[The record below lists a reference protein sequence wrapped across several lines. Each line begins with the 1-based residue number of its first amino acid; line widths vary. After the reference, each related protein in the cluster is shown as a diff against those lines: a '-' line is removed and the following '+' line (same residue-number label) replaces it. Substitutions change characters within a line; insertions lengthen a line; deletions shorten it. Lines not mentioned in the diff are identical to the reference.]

1 MNSSHNRHILLRE
14 LQALAAQVTGEEVSV
29 IEGEAGCCWSWNWQ
43 DRVITVAPEY
53 LGEKAADVCRAILL
67 HEGAHC
73 AITRIHHI
81 LEAERRHLYQDLLN
95 VLEDFRIESWLAAV
109 FPGCAPWIAA
119 ANGLVY
125 RSIHSMPWPPSF
137 QVQFL
142 RGLLEWTHMDK
153 FPEEGPADC
162 VKEALRETRQA
173 VLEQTACHPLSAR
186 GRGAAIETMKAQQ
199 RMLEI
204 FDRTIRPVWERLVA
218 LDECEG
224 RSRVT
229 TLCEVDGIVV
239 SCPRNKAIPR
249 KAKKMNSGV
258 SQMGRSEALTR
269 CYLERAYSLS
279 SLIDPLAE
287 DLIRLLET
295 TARQKPLKGQRQGD
309 RINMRAAMQ
318 AEADPRL
325 RDKVWERRIMHTRF
339 DPLIILALD
348 CSQSMEGEKFDSAY
362 EAIVLLSEVCLR
374 SGLPLALWIFNH
386 DARQV
391 VSPYALADSD
401 FHRRQIDRVREA
413 CGGTTAM
420 HRALEGIQSSPE
432 LEQFAH
438 PVVFVVGDGDPD
450 CRSASAASINR
461 LQAASVPVFGIG
473 IGAEMRQMASL
484 FAESVLV
491 PNVSVLAKTLGRILR
506 KTLLNQIAATGAQ
519 PRRRAA

>member
-1 MNSSHNRHILLRE
+1 
-14 LQALAAQVTGEEVSV
+14 
-29 IEGEAGCCWSWNWQ
+29 
-43 DRVITVAPEY
+43 
-53 LGEKAADVCRAILL
+53 
-67 HEGAHC
+67 
-73 AITRIHHI
+73 
-81 LEAERRHLYQDLLN
+81 
-95 VLEDFRIESWLAAV
+95 
-109 FPGCAPWIAA
+109 
-119 ANGLVY
+119 
-125 RSIHSMPWPPSF
+125 
-137 QVQFL
+137 
-142 RGLLEWTHMDK
+142 MDK

-162 VKEALRETRQA
+162 VKLALRETRQA

-229 TLCEVDGIVV
+229 TLREVDGIVV

-249 KAKKMNSGV
+249 KGKKMNSGV

-287 DLIRLLET
+287 DLIRILET
-295 TARQKPLKGQRQGD
+295 TARRKPLKGQRQGD

-325 RDKVWERRIMHTRF
+325 RDKVWERRQIHTRF
-339 DPLIILALD
+339 DPLIVLALD

-362 EAIVLLSEVCLR
+362 EAVVLLSEVCLR
-374 SGLPLALWIFNH
+374 TGLPMALWIFNH
-386 DARQV
+386 DARQI
-391 VSPYALADSD
+391 VSPYGLGDSD
-401 FHRRQIDRVREA
+401 FHRSRIDRVRQA
-413 CGGTTAM
+413 CSGSTAM
-420 HRALEGIQSSPE
+420 HLALEGIHASPE
-432 LEQFAH
+432 LVEFAH
-438 PVVFVVGDGDPD
+438 PIVFVIGDGDPD

-461 LQAASVPVFGIG
+461 LQAGSVPVFGIG

-484 FAESVLV
+484 FSQSVLV

-506 KTLLNQIAATGAQ
+506 KTLLNQIAATGPHHQ
-519 PRRRAA
+519 RRAA

>member
-1 MNSSHNRHILLRE
+1 MNSPHNRHFLLRE
-14 LQALAAQVTGEEVSV
+14 LQALAAQVTGEEVCV

-73 AITRIHHI
+73 ASTRIHHI
-81 LEAERRHLYQDLLN
+81 LAAERRHLYQDLLN
-95 VLEDFRIESWLAAV
+95 VLEDFRIESWLAAA
-109 FPGCAPWIAA
+109 FPGCAGWLAA

-125 RSIHSMPWPPSF
+125 RSTHSMPWPASY
-137 QVQFL
+137 QIQFL

-162 VKEALRETRQA
+162 VKEALKETRKA

-204 FDRTIRPVWERLVA
+204 FDRAIHPVWERLVGF
-218 LDECEG
+218 DECEG

-229 TLCEVDGIVV
+229 TLREEEGIAV
-239 SCPRNKAIPR
+239 SCPRNKAISSKR
-249 KAKKMNSGV
+249 KGANAGG
-258 SQMGRSEALTR
+258 GRMSRGETLPR

-279 SLIDPLAE
+279 NLIDPLAE

-325 RDKVWERRIMHTRF
+325 RDKVWERRLIHTRF

-348 CSQSMEGEKFDSAY
+348 CSHSMEGEKFDSAY

-374 SGLPLALWIFNH
+374 SGLPLALWIFNR

-413 CGGTTAM
+413 CGGSTAM
-420 HRALEGIQSSPE
+420 HRALEGIQASPE

-450 CRSASAASINR
+450 CRSASVSSINR
-461 LQAASVPVFGIG
+461 LEAANVPVFGIG
-473 IGAEMRQMASL
+473 VGEEMRQMAAL
-484 FAESVLV
+484 FSESVLV

-519 PRRRAA
+519 PNRRAA

>member
-1 MNSSHNRHILLRE
+1 MNSPHNRHFLLRE
-14 LQALAAQVTGEEVSV
+14 LQALAAQVTGEEVCV

-81 LEAERRHLYQDLLN
+81 LAAERRHLYQDLLN
-95 VLEDFRIESWLAAV
+95 VLEDFRIESWLAAA
-109 FPGCAPWIAA
+109 FPGCAGWLAA

-125 RSIHSMPWPPSF
+125 RSTHSMPWPASY
-137 QVQFL
+137 QIQFL

-162 VKEALRETRQA
+162 VKEALKETRKA

-204 FDRTIRPVWERLVA
+204 FDRAIHPVWERLVGF
-218 LDECEG
+218 DECEG

-229 TLCEVDGIVV
+229 TLREEEGIAV
-239 SCPRNKAIPR
+239 SCPRNKAISSKR
-249 KAKKMNSGV
+249 KGANAGG
-258 SQMGRSEALTR
+258 GRMSRGETLPR

-279 SLIDPLAE
+279 NLIDPLAE

-325 RDKVWERRIMHTRF
+325 RDKVWERRLIHTRF

-348 CSQSMEGEKFDSAY
+348 CSHSMEGEKFDSAY

-374 SGLPLALWIFNH
+374 SGLPLALWIFNR

-413 CGGTTAM
+413 CGGSTAM
-420 HRALEGIQSSPE
+420 HRALEGIQASPE

-450 CRSASAASINR
+450 CKSASVSSINR
-461 LQAASVPVFGIG
+461 LEAANVPVFGIG
-473 IGAEMRQMASL
+473 VGEEMRQMAAL
-484 FAESVLV
+484 FSESVLV

-519 PRRRAA
+519 PNRRAA